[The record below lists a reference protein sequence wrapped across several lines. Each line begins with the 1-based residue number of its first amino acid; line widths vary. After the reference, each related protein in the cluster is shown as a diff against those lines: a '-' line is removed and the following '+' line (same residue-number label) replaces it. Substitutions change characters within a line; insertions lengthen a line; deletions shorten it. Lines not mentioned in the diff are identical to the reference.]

1 MCLSKGV
8 KLTTPES
15 NSSLKS
21 SIKKPRKVIPIV
33 SDPNQEQFVS
43 LYESQQKIYPRS
55 TSGFFTNWR
64 WITVWLTQIVFYG
77 MPWLQWGD
85 RQALLL
91 DIGTHRFYIFG
102 LVLYPQDL
110 IFLVVLL
117 IIAALALFL
126 FTAVAG
132 RLWCGFA
139 CPQTV
144 YTKIF
149 LWIES
154 KVEGDRAARIRL
166 DTGKF
171 GIKKAYKKILKHA
184 IWILFSMWTGFT
196 FLGYFTP
203 IRGLFDNIQLL
214 QLSPWET
221 FWIVFYGLA
230 TYGNAGFLR
239 EQVCKYMCPYARFQS
254 AMFDQD
260 TLIVTYDTERGEP
273 RSGRSRNV
281 DAKEQGLGDC
291 IDCSFCVQVC
301 PVGIDIRQGLQYE
314 CISCGLCI
322 DACDSIMDKMGYA
335 RGLIHFCT
343 QNGVSKHWSKHE
355 IIQRILRPRVLIYS
369 GVLLFLCA
377 AFAIT
382 LSMRSPFKVDIN
394 RDRGVMSRL
403 VPGGNVENVYRLN
416 ITNATEQTQ
425 TYRINVSGL
434 KDLTVASKKE
444 FLVGAAESRSLAVRL
459 QILDGSIKSG
469 SHTIYFDVAQLGTGE
484 TVSEKSIFYMSR

>member
-1 MCLSKGV
+1 M
-8 KLTTPES
+8 TTPVNDPS
-15 NSSLKS
+15 TNSSV
-21 SIKKPRKVIPIV
+21 KKARKVIPIV
-33 SDPNQEQFVS
+33 NDPNQEQFVS

-55 TSGFFTNWR
+55 TSGFFTHWR
-64 WITVWLTQIVFYG
+64 WITVWITQIVFYG
-77 MPWLQWGD
+77 MPWLQWGE

-91 DIGTHRFYIFG
+91 DISTHRFYIFG

-110 IFLVVLL
+110 IFLVILL

-166 DTGKF
+166 DTGKL
-171 GIKKAYKKILKHA
+171 GIKKVYKKILKHA
-184 IWILFSMWTGFT
+184 LWITFSMWTGFT

-203 IRGLFDNIQLL
+203 IRGLFDHIQLL
-214 QLSPWET
+214 QLGPWET
-221 FWIVFYGLA
+221 FWIIFYGFA

-260 TLIVTYDTERGEP
+260 TLIVTYDEERGEP
-273 RSGRSRNV
+273 RSGRARNV
-281 DAKEQGLGDC
+281 DAKEKGLGDC

-301 PVGIDIRQGLQYE
+301 PVGIDIRKGLQYE

-335 RGLIHFCT
+335 RGLIRFST
-343 QNGVSKHWSKHE
+343 QNGTSKHWSKHQ
-355 IIQRILRPRVLIYS
+355 IVQRILRPRVLIYS
-369 GVLLFLCA
+369 GVLMFLCA
-377 AFAIT
+377 AFAIS
-382 LSMRSPFKVDIN
+382 LGMRSPFKVDIN

-403 VPGGNVENVYRLN
+403 VPGGNVENVYRLQ
-416 ITNATEQTQ
+416 IANATEVPQL
-425 TYRINVSGL
+425 YRIHVRGL
-434 KDLTVASKKE
+434 KGLTVASKKE
-444 FLVGAAESRSLAVRL
+444 LLVNAAESRSMAVSL

-469 SHTIYFDVAQLGTGE
+469 SHTIYFDVAQVGTDE